1 MQARSALFDL
11 YGDYLRSRG
20 GRAPVAAL
28 VKLLAPLGIAPPAVR
43 TAVSRMVR
51 QGWLH
56 PIRLSSGP
64 GYSLTAKAVRRLDE
78 AATRIYRTGRNGWD
92 GRFDLILLQA
102 PAVRRDR
109 HRLGA
114 NLAFLGYGMLDER
127 TWVATRHGEE
137 VDALL
142 AEAGVS
148 YERFT
153 AAHAGG
159 TPGAMAL
166 VRRAWDLDEI
176 AEAYERFVARQRP
189 LLASVTV
196 RSSDEVAYAARFRLV
211 HAWRTFLFRDPQ
223 LPPTLLPERW
233 PGTSAAAFFDRH
245 AARLRPAAD
254 RFVEHCLE
262 LSSRAA
268 VTRRARGG
276 PMTPAPHNPNRTTA
290 LPVERIGGNGRTPD
304 RAKAPE
310 FIRTLDRGK
319 APDRTAQTRAA
330 EKRTDLRSIENR
342 TTENRTSGGR
352 AARKK
357 GQ

>member
-56 PIRLSSGP
+56 PLRLNSGP
-64 GYSLTAKAVRRLDE
+64 GYLLTPKAARRLDE
-78 AATRIYRTGRNGWD
+78 AAARIYRTGRIGWD

-102 PAVRRDR
+102 PTARRDR
-109 HRLGA
+109 QRLSG
-114 NLAFLGYGMLDER
+114 NLAFLGYGMLDEQ
-127 TWVATRHGEE
+127 TWVAPRPGED

-142 AEAGVS
+142 TEAGVS
-148 YERFT
+148 FERFT
-153 AAHAGG
+153 AAHTAG
-159 TPGAMAL
+159 TSGAMAV

-176 AEAYERFVARQRP
+176 GEAYERFVARQRP
-189 LLASVTV
+189 LLAAVNA
-196 RSSDEVAYAARFRLV
+196 RSGDEIAYATRFRLV

-223 LPPTLLPERW
+223 LPPALLPERW

-254 RFVEHCLE
+254 RFVEQCLDA
-262 LSSRAA
+262 S
-268 VTRRARGG
+268 
-276 PMTPAPHNPNRTTA
+276 NRTTA
-290 LPVERIGGNGRTPD
+290 GR
-304 RAKAPE
+304 
-310 FIRTLDRGK
+310 
-319 APDRTAQTRAA
+319 
-330 EKRTDLRSIENR
+330 R
-342 TTENRTSGGR
+342 TTSSRTTSSR
-352 AARKK
+352 NTSSRTTSSRNTRQE